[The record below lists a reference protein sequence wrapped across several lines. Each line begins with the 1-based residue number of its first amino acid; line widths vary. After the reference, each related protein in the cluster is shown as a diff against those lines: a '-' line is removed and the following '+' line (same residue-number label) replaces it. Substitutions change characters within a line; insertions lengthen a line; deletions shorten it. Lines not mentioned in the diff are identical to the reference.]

1 MRGSIIQESVGKI
14 KTARHYVNCYENHPA
29 NYRGY
34 IVAKT
39 LQKRRNNSLRQKQKE
54 NISNQ
59 NNKSRIIAQKST
71 QLNQKEIESRVDI
84 EKTYAEAVK
93 EKEGFDE
100 ILKQILI
107 KLEKQEQTK
116 NAILD

>member
-1 MRGSIIQESVGKI
+1 M
-14 KTARHYVNCYENHPA
+14 
-29 NYRGY
+29 
-34 IVAKT
+34 
-39 LQKRRNNSLRQKQKE
+39 QKRRNNSFRQKQKG

-71 QLNQKEIESRVDI
+71 QLNQKKIESRIDI

-116 NAILD
+116 NAILDRLTKLETNRKHTSSKKSKR